1 MKASFL
7 RPLRLA
13 ATATLFAAVPAHAGS
28 PVFET
33 EREFTTAGDFNGD
46 GTMDV
51 LIIDK
56 PTGLYR
62 VGTRSAAPTPA
73 FAPSRPTGVE
83 NVRGAALG
91 RLNGT
96 ASDSFAVTSPA
107 QNRVQIMTPTTSG
120 YIEPRTV
127 LNAGITPETM
137 AAIDITTGPTPTAE
151 DDLAL
156 VVADDPTHGHALREI
171 RSNAGSWS
179 IIDTGSCPDLTTI
192 RGNPLRTSVAGT
204 ALVGFIR
211 DAGATNTF
219 HAVDP
224 TGAGFTDVLVSSV
237 LADNTRFITVPFET
251 PDMDVVFYVP
261 GSADVHVQRIT
272 PSGPGWV
279 LGADDLTTFSATIA
293 QIIPVLD
300 TTGMRMLVRFDN
312 GSVAIYSY
320 TAAGGFGAPTAI
332 APSGTAG
339 VLSGLVPIPGNAGFL
354 LLYAPGVGQPSSMAV
369 SFANTGSGWTQTGIT
384 PLPGVNRFSSY
395 ANILL
400 LSDLPFRS
408 DNPLLFGSYQAG
420 DWSTAVSVGGGP
432 FNVTAQVASY
442 LGETSG
448 IGASSAQV
456 VGVASTAPGGTAVNQ
471 LHAQFSMRSFDSHLG
486 SAVEDTTISPVAGT
500 YNQSIQI
507 TFSGHSGGSTVYYRL
522 GTSGAFTAYNPALP
536 PWVFTD
542 GTVQYYTDKPGTGPS
557 PTHSAS
563 YSFTTPPALQDLDGD
578 GVPDFVELD
587 SGLDPT
593 SGPDSDGDGL
603 TDRDE
608 LAAGFNPRN
617 PTIVPPD
624 APKLSTMILDA
635 GFKSENAGGT
645 SLGLATAGTTFTV
658 TSAVGDALGSG
669 VVGTGASWSPSYG
682 RATVLNASGDQH
694 FLIVRSEDN
703 FTVVPGSG
711 SEPSGRAKLAV
722 VPVPEL
728 DGWSFGTTQG
738 AAVTTGT
745 AWSWGSTNWFS
756 GNDNWDVIDDTEGFD
771 SGWSSSQQSLT
782 FNIGGAAPAALA
794 WKTDFA
800 ASANRG
806 GQPYVRLTVTPVTT
820 LSAMILMEALSDALA
835 ARGLAPTIPPDG
847 SQLSE
852 VPVSSLLDLRQPS
865 AAFPTAPVLRVAQVV
880 AEVDA
885 AVNGGDPGALAL
897 RKLARDVYARH
908 EALTPLTLGDLPAPL
923 GALRTFV
930 STGALPTDY
939 QSGGSLTGGEMTDA
953 ATKLAEILGNVTTRS
968 SATYTLYVRSAASP
982 AGLTL
987 LENSTGTTYA
997 IIDGGMNNI
1006 ALPSDIRLAAG
1017 TSLEVTAYNDVPEIA
1032 GYPALEVIDLSV
1044 SSLPSVVDLDSDSD
1058 LLADSWERH
1067 HFGSLDYDLYDIGD
1081 SGAFSLGEEYFRGT
1095 DPRWAGSSPSGLPTS
1110 LVFSNFRLIREG
1122 PGSLLRVNWP
1132 ADYADFI
1139 NVHFQATEDLSS
1151 WTYPSGFTATDA
1163 GGGVFVKAL
1172 TFDRPKRFFRPVASL
1187 KR

>member
-1 MKASFL
+1 MKALSL
-7 RPLRLA
+7 NPLRLVA
-13 ATATLFAAVPAHAGS
+13 AATLFAAAAAQAGLL
-28 PVFET
+28 VFET
-33 EREFTTAGDFNGD
+33 EREFTAGGDFNGD

-51 LIIDK
+51 VIIDK

-83 NVRGAALG
+83 KVRGAALG
-91 RLNGT
+91 KLNGT
-96 ASDSFAVTSPA
+96 ATDSFAVTAPE
-107 QNRVQIMTPTTSG
+107 QNRVQIVTPVGSG
-120 YIEPRTV
+120 YTEPRTV
-127 LNAGITPETM
+127 FNAGITPQTM
-137 AAIDITTGPTPTAE
+137 AAIDITTGPSPTAE

-156 VVADDPTHGHALREI
+156 IVADDPTHGSALREI

-179 IIDTGSCPDLTTI
+179 IIDLASCPAATTI
-192 RGNPLRTSVAGT
+192 RGNPLRTSVGGP

-211 DAGATNTF
+211 DVGATNTF

-237 LADNTRFITVPFET
+237 LADNTRFITVPFEA

-261 GSADVHVQRIT
+261 GTADVHVQRIV
-272 PSGPGWV
+272 PSGPSWA

-300 TTGMRMLVRFDN
+300 TTGTRILVRFDN

-332 APSGTAG
+332 IPSGTTG
-339 VLSGLVPIPGNAGFL
+339 VLSGLVPIPGSSGFL
-354 LLYAPGVGQPSSMAV
+354 LLYAPGAGQPSSMAV
-369 SFANTGSGWTQTGIT
+369 SFANSGSGWAQTGIT

-448 IGASSAQV
+448 IGTPSAQV
-456 VGVASTAPGGTAVNQ
+456 VGVAATAPGGTAVNQ
-471 LHAQFSMRSFDSHLG
+471 LHAQFSMRSLDTQLG
-486 SAVEDTTISPVAGT
+486 TVVEDATISPVAGT

-522 GTSGAFTAYNPALP
+522 GTSGAFTAYNSATP

-542 GTVQYYTDKPGTGPS
+542 GTVQYYTDKPGVGPT
-557 PTHSAS
+557 PTHSAA
-563 YSFTTPPALQDLDGD
+563 YTFTTPPALQDRDGD
-578 GVPDFVELD
+578 GVPDFVEVN
-587 SGLDPT
+587 SGLDP
-593 SGPDSDGDGL
+593 SAGPDSDSDGL

-608 LAAGFNPRN
+608 LAAGADPDNS
-617 PTIVPPD
+617 TIVPAD
-624 APKLSTMILDA
+624 APKLSTLILDA
-635 GFKSENAGGT
+635 GFKSEDASGI
-645 SLGLATAGTTFTV
+645 SLGFATTGTTFTV

-669 VVGTGASWSPSYG
+669 VVGTGASWSTSYG
-682 RATVLNASGDQH
+682 RATVLNASGEQH
-694 FLIVRSEDN
+694 FLVVRSEEN

-722 VPVPEL
+722 VPVPDV

-756 GNDNWDVIDDTEGFD
+756 GNSNWDVIDDTEGFD

-782 FNIGGAAPAALA
+782 FSIGGAGAAALA
-794 WKTDFA
+794 WKTNFA

-806 GQPYVRLTVTPVTT
+806 GQPYARLTVTPVTT
-820 LSAMILMEALSDALA
+820 LSAMVVMEAMSDALT
-835 ARGLAPTIPPDG
+835 ARGLTPSIPADG
-847 SQLSE
+847 NQLND
-852 VPVSSLLDLRQPS
+852 VLVSHLLDLRQPD
-865 AAFPTAPVLRVAQVV
+865 AAFPSAPVLRVTQLV
-880 AEVDA
+880 ADVDA

-908 EALTPLTLGDLPAPL
+908 EALTPETLGNLPAPL

-939 QSGGSLTGGEMTDA
+939 QSGGSLTAGELTDA
-953 ATKLAEILGNVTTRS
+953 TTKLAEILSNVAARPQAS
-968 SATYTLYVRSAASP
+968 YTLYVPSLASP

-987 LENSTGTTYA
+987 LEDGTGTIYA
-997 IIDGGMNNI
+997 LIDGGLNNV
-1006 ALPSDIRLAAG
+1006 ALPADISFPAG
-1017 TSLEVTAYNDVPEIA
+1017 TSLAVTAYNDVPDIA
-1032 GYPALEVIDLSV
+1032 GYPALEVIDFSV
-1044 SSLPSVVDLDSDSD
+1044 SSLPSVIDLDSDGD
-1058 LLADSWERH
+1058 LLADTWEMH
-1067 HFGSLDYDLYDIGD
+1067 HFGSLDRDLYDIGD
-1081 SGAFSLGEEYFRGT
+1081 SGPFSLGEEYFRGT
-1095 DPRWAGSSPSGLPTS
+1095 DPRWAGSSPAGLPTS
-1110 LVFSNFRLIREG
+1110 LVFSHFQLVREG
-1122 PGSLLRVNWP
+1122 PGSVLRVNWP
-1132 ADYADFI
+1132 AAYADYI
-1139 NVHFQATEDLSS
+1139 DVNFQASEDLSS
-1151 WTYPSGFTATDA
+1151 WTYPAGFAANDA
-1163 GGGVFVKAL
+1163 GGGLFVKSL
-1172 TFDRPKRFFRPVASL
+1172 SFDRPKRFFRPVASL